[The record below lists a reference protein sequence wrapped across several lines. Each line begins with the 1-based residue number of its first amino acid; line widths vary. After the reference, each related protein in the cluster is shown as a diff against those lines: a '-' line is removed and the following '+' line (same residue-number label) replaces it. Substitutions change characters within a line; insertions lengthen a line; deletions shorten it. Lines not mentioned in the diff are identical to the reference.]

1 MVSRLP
7 ADCHGHAVALLERN
21 EVMPVQTSTAEIRQ
35 RILLLKEVPALPLIA
50 QRILCMSV
58 DSDVAELADMI
69 EKEPC
74 IAARIIGVANSAYFG
89 WPGGVRTIYDAVYK
103 VLGIKLVKSLAI
115 GIALGGALD
124 VKKCRGFRPEE
135 YWFSAIVTA
144 QLSQAFLPSV
154 IRELRGGLENVHV
167 NGLLHNF
174 GLPVLAYLFPDELSR
189 AFDSPSQ
196 ENQQS
201 TTERIRAVLGI
212 DQNQAGGWLARKW
225 HLPRDIVCVMEHHKD
240 TGYRGDFWPVVLL
253 VGYCERQAKRFF
265 QRDSM
270 LQEPEI
276 EALLGINEATV
287 EKMGYR
293 IECQIDDIHSMASLI
308 ATGG

>member
-1 MVSRLP
+1 M
-7 ADCHGHAVALLERN
+7 LERN
-21 EVMPVQTSTAEIRQ
+21 YVMPVQTSTAEIRQ
-35 RILLLKEVPALPLIA
+35 KILLLKEVPALPLIA

-103 VLGIKLVKSLAI
+103 VLGIKLVKSLTI
-115 GIALGGALD
+115 GIALGGAFD
-124 VKKCRGFRPEE
+124 VKKCRGFHPEK

-144 QLSQAFLPSV
+144 QMSQAFLPSV
-154 IRELRGGLENVHV
+154 IRPLRGDLENVHV

-174 GLPVLAYLFPDELSR
+174 GLPVLAHLFPNELSR
-189 AFDSPSQ
+189 AFDPSSR

-201 TTERIRAVLGI
+201 TTERIRSVLGI

-240 TGYRGDFWPVVLL
+240 PGYRGDFWPVVLL

-265 QRDSM
+265 LRESM

-276 EALLGINEATV
+276 EAMLGINEATV